1 MTTLVPTAP
10 DQVKPRARGWIHFY
24 SAIVAAVVGIT
35 LTTVAAT
42 AVSTRAAW
50 ACAVYSLTIVAL
62 FTVSAIYHRHTWVS
76 MRTRTWMKRLDH
88 SMIFLFI
95 AGTYTPFALLALP
108 STSANWVL
116 AVVWGGALAGV
127 ALKLGWPHAP
137 RWLGVPIYI
146 ALGWVA
152 IFVIPDLLAY
162 AGVAAVVLMLVGGLL
177 YTAGAVMYAIRRPNP
192 WPGTF
197 GYHEFFH
204 AAVSLAALCHCVAI
218 WLVLFGS
225 SLIG

>member
-1 MTTLVPTAP
+1 M
-10 DQVKPRARGWIHFY
+10 KPRARGWIHFY

-62 FTVSAIYHRHTWVS
+62 FAVSATYHRHTWVS

-116 AVVWGGALAGV
+116 AVVWG
-127 ALKLGWPHAP
+127 
-137 RWLGVPIYI
+137 
-146 ALGWVA
+146 
-152 IFVIPDLLAY
+152 
-162 AGVAAVVLMLVGGLL
+162 
-177 YTAGAVMYAIRRPNP
+177 RRP
-192 WPGTF
+192 G
-197 GYHEFFH
+197 
-204 AAVSLAALCHCVAI
+204 
-218 WLVLFGS
+218 
-225 SLIG
+225 